1 MNRTFTLCFSLYPIA
16 LPFGYVLIYTFYH
29 YAVPDANS
37 NLQKRLLASYGGLFL
52 YKDSS
57 GQVLYSSN
65 FNMATS
71 MSANVANLVNNTTW
85 SCPGIES
92 ALILPVRVMEASNNV
107 HICMGF
113 WIVFANGLY
122 FVPLVATSSPTKII
136 GSNYIN

>member
-1 MNRTFTLCFSLYPIA
+1 MPA
-16 LPFGYVLIYTFYH
+16 LSFGY
-29 YAVPDANS
+29 S

-92 ALILPVRVMEASNNV
+92 ALILPVRVMEASNNI

-122 FVPLVATSSPTKII
+122 FVPMTATSVSTKIV
-136 GSNYIN
+136 GSNYIV

>member
-1 MNRTFTLCFSLYPIA
+1 MIDKEKPGVVPAIVFIRVFDA
-16 LPFGYVLIYTFYH
+16 LVAY
-29 YAVPDANS
+29 S
-37 NLQKRLLASYGGLFL
+37 NLQQRLLVSYGGLSL
-52 YKDSS
+52 YKDNT
-57 GQVLYSSN
+57 GKVLYSSD

-71 MSANVANLVNNTTW
+71 MSANAANLVNNTTW

-92 ALILPVRVMEASNNV
+92 ALILPVRVMEASNNI